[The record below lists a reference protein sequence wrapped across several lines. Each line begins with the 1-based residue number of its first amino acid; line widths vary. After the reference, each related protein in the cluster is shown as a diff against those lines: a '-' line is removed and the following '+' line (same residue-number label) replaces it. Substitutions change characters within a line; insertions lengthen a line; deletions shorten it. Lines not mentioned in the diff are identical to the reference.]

1 MQYNDFYELHLMSP
15 SARSVSPSLSELKG
29 FSRDLERKMSGKHR
43 RSVGAR
49 VVDDDKNPIPLDCFQ
64 VTINMLLQYP

>member
-29 FSRDLERKMSGKHR
+29 FSRDLERKMSGKPR
-43 RSVGAR
+43 RSDGAR
-49 VVDDDKNPIPLDCFQ
+49 VVDDGKNPIPLDCFQ
-64 VTINMLLQYP
+64 VIINMLLQYP